1 MKIVKIATRFRLA
14 SGRPEVIFLLLVF
27 VALPYLN
34 SLNCSWHLDD
44 INNIVFNT
52 PIHLEKLSLPAI
64 RDTLFAHPTIPGT
77 ALYRPVS
84 CLSFA
89 LNWFWGRDN
98 VLGYHVVNIAIHLAT
113 ALFLYLTILL
123 LLRSP
128 VLNNRY
134 KPNERFIAAF
144 ATLLWA
150 VNPVQTQAVT
160 YIVQRM
166 ASLSAMFFIISV
178 WCYLKAR
185 SSQDFSQKTL
195 WFFLC
200 SFLAYV
206 LAVGAKENAAI
217 LPLSLFLIE
226 LFFLRKTTYNFK
238 HVTIFCLVCGIL
250 TVVFALL
257 VVGPDTLY
265 RLPNSYLDRDFTL
278 WQRLLTEARIVLW
291 YLSLLFYPSP
301 FRLSIDHSVQLS
313 TSLLSPP
320 TTIIALATIAI
331 LIIASFFLRKKYPIL
346 TFAILFYLLNHA
358 VESTVIPLELVFE
371 HRNYL
376 PSFFLFLPLA
386 LLIQFL
392 LTKYKEQ
399 SLMYSTVVAFSTTLL
414 LLSALGTIDRNKA
427 WKTEETLWSDA
438 LAKSPGNARPYINLA
453 FYYKNVG
460 LLQKAF
466 ELCSL
471 SLDKYSPT
479 PWKNK
484 LRAYNNMGDI
494 MARTGNHNKAIFFFD
509 QAMALAEAHKNDTFK
524 SEAIFNMVKSQWL
537 SGNQV
542 SAIETITG
550 LVEKFPGEGRFQLLY
565 GEMLIALDRK
575 EDGLVALG
583 SAFSSLNKKEGEYPV
598 ALLDLSLVYGR
609 LGNTEKASFFLNA
622 AKHFDAPVPL
632 TNICHLEYS
641 IRSVQPVKAELA
653 FQSLLSQFSWVEL
666 MAQLNEKSTEQLT
679 LPLSYP
685 LLREYVSSWIP
696 TAEKE

>member
-1 MKIVKIATRFRLA
+1 MKTATRFRLA

-27 VALPYLN
+27 VTLPYLN

-44 INNIVFNT
+44 INNIVLNT

-64 RDTLFAHPTIPGT
+64 KDTLFAHPTTPGT

-98 VLGYHVVNIAIHLAT
+98 VLGYHVVNIAIHLTT
-113 ALFLYLTILL
+113 ALFLYFTILL

-134 KPNERFIAAF
+134 KPNEHFIAAF

-150 VNPVQTQAVT
+150 VNPVQTQAIT

-166 ASLSAMFFIISV
+166 ASLSAMFFIIGV

-185 SSQDFSQKTL
+185 SDQVSGKKKL
-195 WFFLC
+195 WFFLG

-206 LAVGAKENAAI
+206 LAIGAKENAAI

-226 LFFLRKTTYNFK
+226 LFFLRTTTYNRK
-238 HVTIFCLVCGIL
+238 HVAIICVGGGIFTLGI
-250 TVVFALL
+250 ALL
-257 VVGPDTLY
+257 FAGPDVLF
-265 RLPNSYLDRDFTL
+265 RLPNSYIDRDFTL
-278 WQRLLTEARIVLW
+278 GQRLLTEARIVLW
-291 YLSLLFYPSP
+291 YLGLLLYPAP
-301 FRLSIDHSVQLS
+301 FRLSIDHTVQLS

-320 TTIIALATIAI
+320 TTIVALATIAVLVI
-331 LIIASFFLRKKYPIL
+331 TPFVLRKKYPIIA
-346 TFAILFYLLNHA
+346 FAILFYLLNHA

-376 PSFFLFLPLA
+376 PSFFLFLPIA

-392 LTKYKEQ
+392 LTRYKEQ
-399 SLMYSTVVAFSTTLL
+399 SLMYSIIVAFSTTLL
-414 LLSALGTIDRNKA
+414 LLSALGTIDRNRA

-453 FYYKNVG
+453 FYYKNIG
-460 LLQKAF
+460 LLPKAF

-471 SLDKYSPT
+471 SLDKNSPT
-479 PWKNK
+479 PWKNT

-509 QAMALAEAHKNDTFK
+509 QAIALAEAHKDDTFR
-524 SEAIFNMVKSQWL
+524 SEAIFNKVQSQWF
-537 SGNQV
+537 SGNTE
-542 SAIETITG
+542 SAMETMSG
-550 LVEKFPGEGRFQLLY
+550 LIKKFPNDGRFQLLY
-565 GEMLIALDRK
+565 GEMLISLDK
-575 EDGLVALG
+575 TEDGLAALG
-583 SAFSSLNKKEGEYPV
+583 RAISSLNKKEGEYPV
-598 ALLDLSLVYGR
+598 ALLDLSLVYGK
-609 LGNTEKASFFLNA
+609 LGNAGKASWFLNA
-622 AKHFDAPVPL
+622 ARHFDAPAPL
-632 TNICHLEYS
+632 TNLCLLEHS
-641 IRSVQPVKAELA
+641 IRAKEPAKGEIA
-653 FQSLLSQFSWVEL
+653 FQALLSQFSWIEL
-666 MAQLNEKSTEQLT
+666 MDQLNERSLERLT
-679 LPLSYP
+679 TPFSYP
-685 LLREYVSSWIP
+685 LLREYASAWIP
-696 TAEKE
+696 TAEKH

>member
-1 MKIVKIATRFRLA
+1 MATMRTTTRYRLA

-27 VALPYLN
+27 VTLPYLN

-44 INNIVFNT
+44 INNIVLNT

-64 RDTLFAHPTIPGT
+64 RDTLFAHPMTPGET
-77 ALYRPVS
+77 LYRPVS

-89 LNWFWGRDN
+89 LNWFWGQDN
-98 VLGYHVVNIAIHLAT
+98 VQGYHLVNIAIHLT
-113 ALFLYLTILL
+113 TTLFLYFTILL

-226 LFFLRKTTYNFK
+226 FFFLRKTTYNLK
-238 HVTIFCLVCGIL
+238 HVTIFCVVCGLL
-250 TVVFALL
+250 TFGCALL

-320 TTIIALATIAI
+320 TTIIALTTIAI

-386 LLIQFL
+386 LFIQYL
-392 LTKYKEQ
+392 LTRYKDR
-399 SLMYSTVVAFSTTLL
+399 SLIYCFVVAFSTTLL
-414 LLSALGTIDRNKA
+414 IFSAVGTIERNRT
-427 WKTEETLWSDA
+427 WKTENSLWKDA
-438 LAKSPGNARPYINLA
+438 LAKAPGNARPYINLA
-453 FYYKNVG
+453 FDYQHAG
-460 LLQKAF
+460 LPVRAF

-471 SLDKYSPT
+471 SLDKFSPT

-484 LRAYNNMGDI
+484 LRAYNSMGNI
-494 MARTGNHNKAIFFFD
+494 MARTGNHKKAILFFD
-509 QAMALAEAHKNDTFK
+509 QVIALAETHKNDTFR
-524 SEAIFNMVKSQWL
+524 SEAIFNKIKSQWL
-537 SGNQV
+537 SGNKDDAV
-542 SAIETITG
+542 ETMTG
-550 LVEKFPGEGRFQLLY
+550 LIEKYPNDGRFQLLY
-565 GEMLIALDRK
+565 GEMLIALDRMA
-575 EDGLVALG
+575 DGLPALG
-583 SAFSSLNKKEGEYPV
+583 RALSSLNTKESEYSV
-598 ALLDLSLVYGR
+598 ALLNLSLVYGR
-609 LGNTEKASFFLNA
+609 LGNAGKSTFFLNSA
-622 AKHFDAPVPL
+622 RHFDAPVPL
-632 TNICHLEYS
+632 TNLCLLESS
-641 IRSVQPVKAELA
+641 IRAAETVKADYA
-653 FQSLLSQFSWVEL
+653 FQALLAQFSWVEL
-666 MAQLNEKSTEQLT
+666 MAQLNERSTERLT

-685 LLREYVSSWIP
+685 LLREYVSTWLP
-696 TAEKE
+696 TTDK